1 MIQEKFIRMNTVLEY
16 NKLNGLKTKV
26 NVLNVHVRMLVQKHV
41 NTQHRK

>member
-26 NVLNVHVRMLVQKHV
+26 NVLNVHVRNVSTK
-41 NTQHRK
+41 TR